1 MTLKEICDSL
11 TKAIFEHE
19 YKRLKKAEIKFV
31 KENHSL
37 GGSSDGFRY
46 QGMIFTNLEG
56 KLICKGNF
64 SSLNEQLIT
73 AVEMHIKHF
82 HTINFDRIR
91 VHQALALVLRDAKSQ
106 QDIRDTLP
114 ECAVDVLRMGLRMGK
129 DCPRTRPEAYTL
141 VDNPRS
147 FKQYVELREKIEF
160 YLASKMLY

>member
-19 YKRLKKAEIKFV
+19 YNRLKDAEIKFV

-46 QGMIFTNLEG
+46 QGAIFTNLEP
-56 KLICKGNF
+56 KLISKGNF
-64 SSLNEQLIT
+64 SSLNPKMIP
-73 AVEMHIKHF
+73 AVELHMKDF
-82 HTINFDRIR
+82 HTINFDRMR
-91 VHQALALVLRDAKSQ
+91 VHQALALLLRDAKSQ

-114 ECAVDVLRMGLRMGK
+114 ECAVDVLRMGK